1 MRATARQM
9 LELEHGP
16 DHCNPKRAR
25 SQVNARSGNTVAMTW
40 TLRSITTA
48 CGAAV
53 PALAWKTGQLAVLT
67 SAVF

>member
-1 MRATARQM
+1 LSVNTAPIIAIPSAQDR
-9 LELEHGP
+9 L
-16 DHCNPKRAR
+16 
-25 SQVNARSGNTVAMTW
+25 NARSGNTVAMTW
-40 TLRSITTA
+40 TLRSIATA